1 MGETGEMGWHV
12 AYDQT
17 FNDIHVSTLHSK
29 VFSNECPS
37 DMLARLPAVAIYMVA
52 SPRSP
57 VAIELW
63 PDVLIMSATIS

>member
-29 VFSNECPS
+29 VFLNGHPS
-37 DMLARLPAVAIYMVA
+37 DMLLALMPPVVLYMVA

-63 PDVLIMSATIS
+63 QDIFMSGTIS